1 MTTYWTLPLL
11 LASLASAARTQSA
24 SSHLVPAYGVVI
36 PSWQGFGTSLGPWAC
51 VAGGS
56 SMETKYADLFFTTK
70 TVTLKIGGVDIPLPG
85 LGLNIVRYNVG
96 GTGRQGD
103 FPGVTEYFNGGVSS
117 TATGLN
123 WWDLVEG
130 YWINGLSNSSSNWDW
145 SRDVNQRS
153 MLKAAIARNVQY
165 VEFYSQSPM
174 WWMTAQKS
182 SLGGNLTDDTLTLFP
197 EYVSQ
202 VVKHAINDWKV
213 NVTSVSILNEP
224 SKGNWNYPNITE
236 EGLNVVGKAEKVA
249 LLTGLRTR
257 LNSFNLTSVKVSGSD
272 EYDYDTAYANLDG
285 VVPAVQQFNVHGY
298 EMSNTARSK
307 LSTAIGDLPF
317 WMSEYGDADNSG
329 MNMATALLN
338 DINHL
343 NPNAWLYKQLVADK
357 TWGMIYASNFGSSP
371 TDPARAVATDIAS
384 KYYVFAQFTRFI
396 RPGDQILNSGS
407 NTVILAHNPA
417 TNTYKFVVVVYKSS
431 LTVTLNLSSMIF
443 TGTKT
448 LPKSVSWTYTAT
460 DGSVLF
466 GKFNS
471 AITGKKIVF
480 RAHKN
485 SVYSVEI

>member
-153 MLKAAIARNVQY
+153 MLKAAVAR
-165 VEFYSQSPM
+165 
-174 WWMTAQKS
+174 KS
-182 SLGGNLTDDTLTLFP
+182 SMSSFIHKHPCELSLGGNLTDHTLTLFP

-236 EGLNVVGKAEKVA
+236 EGLNVVGKADK
-249 LLTGLRTR
+249 
-257 LNSFNLTSVKVSGSD
+257 
-272 EYDYDTAYANLDG
+272 
-285 VVPAVQQFNVHGY
+285 FNVHGY

-317 WMSEYGDADNSG
+317 GYADNSG

-343 NPNAWLYKQLVADK
+343 NPKLAVQTTY
-357 TWGMIYASNFGSSP
+357 
-371 TDPARAVATDIAS
+371 PARAIATDIAS

-396 RPGDQILNSGS
+396 RPGDQILNSG
-407 NTVILAHNPA
+407 N
-417 TNTYKFVVVVYKSS
+417 
-431 LTVTLNLSSMIF
+431 
-443 TGTKT
+443 

-460 DGSVLF
+460 DGS
-466 GKFNS
+466 
-471 AITGKKIVF
+471 IVF